1 MRKLIGIVILFASM
15 ALAMPGQ
22 AQSNAKFGY
31 VDSNELLA
39 LMPEKDSVE
48 VRLREYQAYLEEQI
62 QEMFNEYESKV
73 NAYRANQSTMSN
85 IIKQTREREIA
96 DLEERITQFQQT
108 AESDFQNKQ
117 AELYNPLIEKARRAI
132 KQVAEEH
139 GYTYIF
145 DVSIG
150 SLLYWE
156 KGENVLPLVKKEMG
170 L

>member
-108 AESDFQNKQ
+108 AEADFQNKQ

-132 KQVAEEH
+132 KEVAEEH

-145 DVSIG
+145 DVSVG